1 MDNNRQVGA
10 FANMKSFTSRRARG
24 IVVAIAAGSLAL
36 TGCSENKG
44 SNSGADSKKDQ
55 KQAATQSKAVTY
67 ADAAA
72 STGPAPDVAGAKSG
86 GTIQVYQE
94 SGLTHLDPGQIY
106 VSDAGQVANLLFR
119 RLTQFKE
126 DDKGNVSVVGD
137 LATDSGK
144 SSDGGK
150 TWTFTLK
157 DGVKD
162 SNGAAITSADVR
174 HTVERQFAK
183 FIFDGPPYLQQ
194 WLAGKKYAADYRK
207 LLPGGGFDGKHL
219 PASVLDTPDDK
230 TVVFH
235 FDQARPDL
243 PQTLAM
249 AGYAVVPEKT
259 DTKEKYDTAP
269 VATGPYK
276 IASYKVG
283 KSLALVKNTNWDP
296 KTDSVRHQYVNG
308 FDFQFG
314 ITESTQTKRL
324 IADQGE
330 DKNAI
335 QFTGGVESTQ
345 IQDVI
350 GNAAVNK
357 RTVKGYQPYVM
368 SLTFNLDRVKDIK
381 VRQAV
386 TYAVNSKSLIAGEG
400 GVYGGDVAPNLFAPT
415 LPGYEASYDPYGRLK
430 TPQGNIAKAKEIL
443 KGVPDSEK
451 TLVYAYNNNE
461 PGQKRKVAIEDALTS
476 AGFKVVSKEVD
487 SASYYEQIGKVN
499 NPYDI
504 YITGW
509 GQDWPSA
516 STVITPVYDGSLVSD
531 GSPNYSHVKDPK
543 VDALIQKALTQE
555 PTEAAATWKEAHHY
569 LLEKVLPGAPLWYT
583 KSFQLS
589 GSNIG
594 GARYSSVS
602 SLIDMT
608 RLYLKS

>member
-1 MDNNRQVGA
+1 
-10 FANMKSFTSRRARG
+10 MKSNSSRRARAA
-24 IVVAIAAGSLAL
+24 IVALAAGSLAL
-36 TGCSENKG
+36 TACSKNEGG
-44 SNSGADSKKDQ
+44 SSDTDSKKDQ
-55 KQAATQSKAVTY
+55 QEASVQSKPVVY
-67 ADAAA
+67 ADAAG
-72 STGPAPDVAGAKSG
+72 STGPAEVVAGAKTG
-86 GTIQVYQE
+86 GTINVYQE
-94 SGLTHLDPGQIY
+94 AGLSHLDPSQIY

-126 DDKGNVSVVGD
+126 DAKGNVTVVGD
-137 LATDSGK
+137 LASDSGK

-162 SNGAAITSADVR
+162 QNGKAITSADVR

-183 FIFDGPPYLQQ
+183 FIFDGPPYLQT
-194 WLAGKKYAADYRK
+194 WLAGEKYASDYRK

-219 PASVLDTPDDK
+219 PASVLDTPDAK

-259 DTKEKYDTAP
+259 DTKEKYDKAP

-283 KSLALVKNTNWDP
+283 KELVLVKNTNWDANS
-296 KTDSVRHQYVNG
+296 DSVRHQYADG

-314 ITESTQTKRL
+314 VTEATQTKRL

-335 QFTGGVESTQ
+335 QLTGSVEATQ

-350 GNAAVNK
+350 GNASVNK
-357 RTVKGYQPYVM
+357 RAVKGYQPYVM
-368 SLTFNLDRVKDIK
+368 QLTFNLDRVKDIK
-381 VRQAV
+381 VRQAI

-400 GVYGGDVAPNLFAPT
+400 GAYGGDVAPNYFAPT
-415 LPGYEASYDPYGRLK
+415 LPGYEASYDPYDRLK
-430 TPQGNIAKAKEIL
+430 APQGNIAKAKEIL
-443 KGVPDSEK
+443 KGVPAAEK
-451 TLVYAYNNNE
+451 KVVFAYSSTE
-461 PGQKRKVAIEDALTS
+461 AGQKRKVAIEDALTKV
-476 AGFKVVSKEVD
+476 GFDVVAKEVD
-487 SASYYEQIGKVN
+487 SASYYEQIGKLN

-504 YITGW
+504 YISGW
-509 GQDWPSA
+509 GQDWPSPG
-516 STVITPVYDGSLVSD
+516 TVITPVYDGTQVAD

-543 VDALIQKALTQE
+543 VDALIKKALSE
-555 PTEAAATWKEAHHY
+555 DPVAAAKTWKEAQHY
-569 LLEKVLPGAPLWYT
+569 LLEKVIPAAPLWYT
-583 KSFQLS
+583 KQFQLS

-594 GARYSSVS
+594 GARYGSVS
-602 SLIDMT
+602 SLIDIT
-608 RLYLKS
+608 RLYVKS

>member
-1 MDNNRQVGA
+1 
-10 FANMKSFTSRRARG
+10 MKPISSRRARA
-24 IVVAIAAGSLAL
+24 IVVALAAGSLAL
-36 TGCSENKG
+36 TACSKNDG
-44 SNSGADSKKDQ
+44 GGSGADSKKDQ
-55 KQAATQSKAVTY
+55 KEASVQSKAVTY
-67 ADAAA
+67 ADAAG
-72 STGPAPDVAGAKSG
+72 STGPAAEVPGAKPG
-86 GTIQVYQE
+86 GTINVYQE
-94 SGLTHLDPGQIY
+94 AGLSHLDPGQIY

-162 SNGAAITSADVR
+162 QNGNAITSADIR
-174 HTVERQFAK
+174 HTVERQYAK
-183 FIFDGPPYLQQ
+183 FIFDGPTYLQT
-194 WLAGKKYAADYRK
+194 WLSGADYRK
-207 LLPGGGFDGKHL
+207 ALPNGGFDGKHL
-219 PASVLDTPDDK
+219 PDSVLATPDDK

-235 FDQARPDL
+235 FDTARPDL

-249 AGYAVVPEKT
+249 AGYAVVPAKG
-259 DTKEKYDTAP
+259 DTKEKYDKAP

-276 IASYKVG
+276 IVSNKVG
-283 KSLALVKNTNWDP
+283 KELVLAKNTNWDP
-296 KTDSVRHQYVNG
+296 KTDSVRHQYANG

-335 QFTGGVESTQ
+335 QLTGGVEATQ

-350 GNAAVNK
+350 GNAAVSK

-368 SLTFNLDRVKDIK
+368 QLTFNLDRVKDLK
-381 VRQAV
+381 VRQAI

-400 GVYGGDVAPNLFAPT
+400 GAYGGDVAPNYFAPT
-415 LPGYEASYDPYGRLK
+415 LPGYEATYDPYGRLK
-430 TPQGNIAKAKEIL
+430 MPQGNIAKAKEIL
-443 KGVPDSEK
+443 KGVPAAEKKVVFAYSNSE
-451 TLVYAYNNNE
+451 A
-461 PGQKRKVAIEDALTS
+461 GQKRKVAIEDALTKV
-476 AGFKVVSKEVD
+476 GFNVVSKEVD
-487 SASYYEQIGKVN
+487 SASYYEQIGKLN
-499 NPYDI
+499 NPYDL

-516 STVITPVYDGSLVSD
+516 GTVITPIYDGTQVAD
-531 GSPNYSHVKDPK
+531 GSSNYSHVKDPK
-543 VDALIQKALTQE
+543 VDALIKKALTQD
-555 PTEAAATWKEAHHY
+555 PTAAAATWKEAQHY
-569 LLEKVLPGAPLWYT
+569 LLEKVLPAAPLWYT
-583 KSFQLS
+583 KQFQLS

-594 GARYSSVS
+594 GARYGSVS
-602 SLIDMT
+602 SLIDIN
-608 RLYLKS
+608 RLFVKS